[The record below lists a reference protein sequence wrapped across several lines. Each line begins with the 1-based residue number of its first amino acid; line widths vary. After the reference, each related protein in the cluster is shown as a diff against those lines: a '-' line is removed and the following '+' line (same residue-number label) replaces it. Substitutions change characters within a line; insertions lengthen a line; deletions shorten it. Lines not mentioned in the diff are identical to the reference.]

1 MQTTN
6 LTIKI
11 PITHFPLIAQNHLD
25 YICRKRRTYL
35 RSYSHLHTGTWT
47 NMIHCTH
54 NKSINSVFG

>member
-47 NMIHCTH
+47 NM
-54 NKSINSVFG
+54 